1 MQKAQPSPTASSLPP
16 SPNRLQEQQQLLSFS
31 LLQNAQSEY
40 AEPNKLKQMEV
51 RPGQVLLSS
60 HCDVSVA
67 LQIHRELQLFG
78 FGFFFF
84 FETKTSE
91 RCSSLGL
98 AVRKAQPTPSPPLQ
112 PTSGCPPCLQHCNSP
127 SNCKALS
134 PVPHHTKPRGI
145 HFSLLS
151 QNGPI
156 STLSSGCSEQLQRRA
171 EALFSQR
178 PAGLAECWHQ
188 TCSGSQ
194 AVLRRQILGRNSHSS
209 HQAQMNSRTRRW
221 VCLNRH
227 HIS

>member
-78 FGFFFF
+78 FGVFFFF
-84 FETKTSE
+84 LRQKTSE

-156 STLSSGCSEQLQRRA
+156 STLSSGCSEKLQRCLHT
-171 EALFSQR
+171 EACR
-178 PAGLAECWHQ
+178 PCRTLAPNLLRQPSCPEKANPRQEQPQQSPSTDEFKDQKVGL
-188 TCSGSQ
+188 
-194 AVLRRQILGRNSHSS
+194 LK
-209 HQAQMNSRTRRW
+209 
-221 VCLNRH
+221 
-227 HIS
+227 